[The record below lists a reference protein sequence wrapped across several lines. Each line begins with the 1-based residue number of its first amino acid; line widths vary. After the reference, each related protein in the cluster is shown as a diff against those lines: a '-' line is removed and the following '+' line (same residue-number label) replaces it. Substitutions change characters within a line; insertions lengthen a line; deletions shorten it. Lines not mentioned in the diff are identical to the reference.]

1 MERQDGPP
9 GEGGSELIDALVTG
23 NTAFALD
30 MYRALREREGN
41 LFLSPHSIS
50 VAFGMTYAG
59 ARGETERQMAHVLRF
74 PPSQETLHPAFA
86 RLQAHLRAIEE
97 RGQVELKIANSL
109 WLHAAYDFL
118 DTFLALMREHYGVTI
133 TPVDYN
139 APEEA
144 RCRINVWVE
153 ERTQGKI
160 EELIP
165 EGILNALTRLVLTN
179 AIYFKG
185 AWATPFNERMTQQA
199 PFHVSS
205 RERVRVPMMAQTENF
220 GYAELEDLQL
230 LELPYEGQDLA
241 MVVLLPRQRDGL
253 GALEEQ
259 LSVESLAR
267 WTAELRRRE
276 VAVAMPRFR
285 VTLGLK
291 LNDVL
296 TGLGME
302 DAFDAT
308 KANFAGMDGN
318 EEGLFISA
326 AFHKAFVEV
335 DEKGTEAAAATAVVM
350 ALRSAM
356 LFASPPVFRA
366 DHPFLFLIRERSTG
380 SILFLGRVVNPA

>member
-1 MERQDGPP
+1 MGHPLE
-9 GEGGSELIDALVTG
+9 ENGSDLVQSLVAG

-30 MYRALREREGN
+30 LYRALREREGN
-41 LFLSPHSIS
+41 LFLSPYSIS
-50 VAFGMTYAG
+50 VAFAMTYAG

-86 RLQAHLRAIEE
+86 RLQAHLRAVEK
-97 RGQVELKIANSL
+97 RGQVELKSANSL
-109 WLHAAYDFL
+109 WPHAAYDFL
-118 DTFLALMREHYGVTI
+118 DTFLALAQEHYGVTI
-133 TPVDYN
+133 TPVDYH

-144 RCRINVWVE
+144 RHRINVWVE

-165 EGILNALTRLVLTN
+165 RGVLNVLTRLVLTH

-205 RERVRVPMMAQTENF
+205 REQVSVPMMAQTGNF

-230 LELPYEGQDLA
+230 LELPYEGEDLG

-259 LSVESLAR
+259 LSVESLTY
-267 WTAELRRRE
+267 WMDQLCWQKVV
-276 VAVAMPRFR
+276 VAVPRFR
-285 VTLGLK
+285 ITLSLK

-302 DAFDAT
+302 DAFDDA

-318 EEGLFISA
+318 EQGLFIAA
-326 AFHKAFVEV
+326 AFHKAFVDV
-335 DEKGTEAAAATAVVM
+335 DEKGTEAAAATAVVV
-350 ALRSAM
+350 ALKS
-356 LFASPPVFRA
+356 LFDGSPCVFRA

-380 SILFLGRVVNPA
+380 SILFLGRVVNPAQGD